1 MPILKFKNGE
11 WCEMTPKEIKQEQ
24 EMVAEK
30 SQADE
35 KARMERQQELAK
47 QYGAEVWNASRGK
60 CGMEVIY
67 EFFTTPTEPQ
77 SLYIDISDGLMTCIW
92 EDYSNHAY
100 KRIDLLYIDT
110 LAVRRLLN
118 CENNTALFE
127 EMKKRFGSED
137 GIEMIAGWL
146 SDNGLYFKREE
157 E

>member
-11 WCEMTPKEIKQEQ
+11 WCEMTPEGIKQEQ

-47 QYGAEVWNASRGK
+47 QYGAEVWNASRGE

-127 EMKKRFGSED
+127 EMKKRFGSEN
-137 GIEMIAGWL
+137 GIELIAGWL

>member
-11 WCEMTPKEIKQEQ
+11 WSEMTPEEIKQEQ

-47 QYGAEVWNASRGK
+47 QYGAEVWNASKGED
-60 CGMEVIY
+60 GMEVIF
-67 EFFTTPTEPQ
+67 EDADPRT
-77 SLYIDISDGLMTCIW
+77 LCVDISEGLMTCTW
-92 EDYSNHAY
+92 EDWSNNAY
-100 KRIDLLYIDT
+100 KRIDLSLIDAI
-110 LAVRRLLN
+110 AVRRLLN
-118 CENNTALFE
+118 CENNSALFE
-127 EMKKRFGSED
+127 EMKKRFGSEN